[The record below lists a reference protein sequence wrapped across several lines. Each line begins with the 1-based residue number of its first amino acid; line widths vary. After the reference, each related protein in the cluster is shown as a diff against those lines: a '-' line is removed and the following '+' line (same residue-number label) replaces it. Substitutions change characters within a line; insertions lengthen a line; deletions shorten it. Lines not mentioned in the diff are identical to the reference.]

1 MIGLFWNIR
10 GMGLPGR
17 IPALVSKI
25 RSNHV
30 DFVGVMETKKT
41 TFTSGFL
48 RSLTGNIPFEWHFLP
63 AIGSAGGILVG
74 ANSELF
80 SVTVG
85 DIQKYSVSAFL
96 QDRKIGFNWR
106 LVVVYGSPYEEGK
119 QDFLEELHKVM
130 LSWQGPTLFGGDF
143 NLVRSSRDKNNG
155 NINHKWADAFKGWIN
170 CWGIIEINSS
180 NKMYTWTNNQD
191 TPVLAKLD
199 RIIATTDWEANF
211 PCLKLKL

>member
-1 MIGLFWNIR
+1 
-10 GMGLPGR
+10 
-17 IPALVSKI
+17 
-25 RSNHV
+25 
-30 DFVGVMETKKT
+30 
-41 TFTSGFL
+41 
-48 RSLTGNIPFEWHFLP
+48 
-63 AIGSAGGILVG
+63 LVG

-85 DIQKYSVSAFL
+85 DIQKYSVSVFL
-96 QDRKIGFNWR
+96 QDTKIGFNWR

-119 QDFLEELHKVM
+119 QEFLEELHKVM

-143 NLVRSSRDKNNG
+143 NLVRNSTDKNNG
-155 NINHKWADAFKGWIN
+155 NINHKWADAFNGWIN
-170 CWGIIEINSS
+170 GWGIIEINSS

-211 PCLKLKL
+211 PLSKVKTLDRIPSDHNPLLLDTGNNMSSPKKKFRLEKWWLENDNFKEVVTKAWLPSPRGKTN